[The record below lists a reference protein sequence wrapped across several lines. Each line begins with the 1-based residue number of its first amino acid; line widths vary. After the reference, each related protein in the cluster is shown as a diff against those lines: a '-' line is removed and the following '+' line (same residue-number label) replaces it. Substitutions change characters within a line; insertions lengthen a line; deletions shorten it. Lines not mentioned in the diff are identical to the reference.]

1 MPPGRPHGPKH
12 GAAHARGAAA
22 RAFAR
27 RPGAA
32 ANLTLRPPA
41 SGPAYD
47 DEEPLPTFLPARPGK
62 GATSV
67 VVALSRQA
75 GPVEMTSFEDMK
87 RLKETA
93 GERARATGKRRGV
106 QGSLSA

>member
-1 MPPGRPHGPKH
+1 M
-12 GAAHARGAAA
+12 
-22 RAFAR
+22 
-27 RPGAA
+27 
-32 ANLTLRPPA
+32 
-41 SGPAYD
+41 
-47 DEEPLPTFLPARPGK
+47 
-62 GATSV
+62 